1 MENYKKLSLISF
13 VIILTGCSSGKDL
26 REAHYGFGY
35 KNSTELKQMKF
46 LPGTQQF
53 VDNTFDVPNSKYQG
67 QIGNNVDLRAPTSII
82 FDPTKMNVSK
92 EGNLVN
98 IQFESIKQAEYF
110 MQRSRIYFKSKDIQL
125 IQNNKLFIQTNK
137 FPINSSDVDDLNII
151 TAYSLTS
158 EGNRVKIKNTFY
170 NQRTNQNISYKLEK
184 DRVFNNLINE
194 LLYYYQSNQ
203 NQTKDIKMQSQKSS
217 VNLKLVDANTD
228 QLQEVIIA
236 NMSYDDFISSLPYAL
251 NQLGFQVNVINQSEG
266 KISTQYEKDE
276 NKPLSKI
283 DLDEGNY
290 IIQLGQSGNQTS
302 LYLTNE
308 KNRPVNAREFK
319 SFYDAL
325 KKAYF

>member
-1 MENYKKLSLISF
+1 MENFKKLSLVSF

-67 QIGNNVDLRAPTSII
+67 KIGDNVDLRAPTSII
-82 FDPTKMNVSK
+82 YDPTKMNVSR
-92 EGNLVN
+92 EGNVVY
-98 IQFESIKQAEYF
+98 IQFESTEQADTF
-110 MQRSRIYFKSKDIQL
+110 MQRSRIYFKTKDIKL
-125 IQNNKLFIQTNK
+125 TKNNKLFIQTNK
-137 FPINSSDVDDLNII
+137 FPIDSSDVDDLNII
-151 TAYSLTS
+151 TAYTLKNG
-158 EGNRVKIKNTFY
+158 GNRVEIKNIFY
-170 NQRTNQNISYKLEK
+170 NQRTNKNISYKLEK
-184 DRVFNNLINE
+184 NRVFNHLINE
-194 LLYYYQSNQ
+194 LLFYYQSNQ
-203 NQTKDIKMQSQKSS
+203 NQTKNIKIQSQKSS
-217 VNLKLVDANTD
+217 VNLKLVNADTD
-228 QLQEVIIA
+228 QLQEVILA
-236 NMSYDDFISSLPYAL
+236 DMNYDNFVSSLPYAL
-251 NQLGFQVNVINQSEG
+251 NQLGFKINVINQSEG
-266 KISTQYEKDE
+266 KISTQYEKDD

-302 LYLTNE
+302 LYLTND
-308 KNRPVNAREFK
+308 KNKPVNTREFK